1 MLIQFFKESQLNGNY
16 SMKEALL
23 ILGASAD
30 QLFMINTAHQMS
42 LETVVVD
49 GNPEAP
55 GLKVATYS
63 APIDFSRTD
72 DVISYVENLK
82 KKGVNINGVL
92 TMGSDVPQLV
102 AKIANYFG
110 WIGPSEETGRIAT
123 NKYEMKHRFTEC
135 GVPVPNY
142 AVVHDVGEVR
152 YFWSKWRCEKLV
164 IKPTDRAGSR
174 GVRMISDDS
183 QIKAAFSYAR
193 EFSINNQ
200 IILEEYINGDQ
211 ISTESLLFDDICV
224 TPGFADREY
233 KDMEVFHPN
242 IIENGGWV
250 PCNAD
255 TKTQNDVLEL
265 VEKAARA
272 LGITKG
278 VAKGDVVICPHRGP
292 MMIEMAARLSGGDFS
307 ESLVPFGCGINYV
320 KTAIEIAMGHEPDFE
335 KLKPEQHMV
344 VANRYFFPPPGKLD
358 EIIGPEKCIGMNELV
373 KLDFSY
379 KPGQT
384 IPLMSNHNQRAGVFI
399 VVDESRQKAQKIID
413 YIYDTVKFRINGKF
427 YSGKPISYK
436 E

>member
-1 MLIQFFKESQLNGNY
+1 
-16 SMKEALL
+16 MKEALL
-23 ILGASAD
+23 ILGASTD
-30 QLFMINTAHQMS
+30 QLFMINTAHQMF

-49 GNPEAP
+49 GNSQAP

-63 APIDFSRTD
+63 ASIDFSRTD
-72 DVISYVENLK
+72 DVIAYVENLK
-82 KKGVNINGVL
+82 MKGVNINGVL
-92 TMGSDVPQLV
+92 TMGSDVPHLV

-110 WIGPSEETGRIAT
+110 WVGPSEETGRIAT
-123 NKYEMKHRFTEC
+123 NKYEMKLRFTDC
-135 GVPVPNY
+135 GVPVPYY
-142 AVVHDVGEVR
+142 AVVHDIEEVKS
-152 YFWSKWRCEKLV
+152 FWSKWRCDKLV

-193 EFSINNQ
+193 KFSINNQ
-200 IILEEYINGDQ
+200 IIIEEYVNGDQ
-211 ISTESLLFDDICV
+211 ISTESLLYDDLCV

-233 KDMEVFHPN
+233 KDMEAFHPN
-242 IIENGGWV
+242 IMENGGWV
-250 PCNAD
+250 PSNAD
-255 TKTQNDVLEL
+255 TKTQNDVLKL

-307 ESLVPFGCGINYV
+307 ESLVPLGSGINYV
-320 KTAIEIAMGHEPDFE
+320 QTAIEIAMGHKPDFE
-335 KLKPEQHMV
+335 KLKPKQNMA

-358 EIIGPEKCIGMNELV
+358 EIIGVEKCIHMNELA

-384 IPLMSNHNQRAGVFI
+384 IPLMTNHSQRAGVFI
-399 VVDESRQKAQKIID
+399 VVNESRKKAQKIID
-413 YIYDTVKFRINGKF
+413 YIYDTVKFRINGELHT
-427 YSGKPISYK
+427 GKLVS
-436 E
+436 